1 MPGADKDLDALVP
14 ALRRRDPVAFRRLY
28 EALADSLGGFAFGM
42 LRDRLAAEDAVQQAF
57 LEFVKAAPDLVGDG
71 RSVRAWLYRSVRFT
85 CLDEIRRRS
94 RRPEQL
100 MDVLPEPESR
110 GADPVDMLFDPDLE
124 AAFATLTPH
133 QRTVVLLRHVA
144 GMSGAEV
151 AKVVGSNRAAVYAMI
166 ARAEASLRRALSP
179 VESDGVAASEPVK
192 GKPAFGRTHE

>member
-1 MPGADKDLDALVP
+1 MDLDALVP
-14 ALRRRDPVAFRRLY
+14 ALRRRDPAAFRRLY
-28 EALADSLGGFAFGM
+28 EALSGSLGRFAFGM

-100 MDVLPEPESR
+100 MDELPEPETQEV
-110 GADPVDMLFDPDLE
+110 DPIDVPFGPDLE
-124 AAFATLTPH
+124 AAFAALTPH
-133 QRTVVLLRHVA
+133 QQTVVLLRHVV

-151 AKVVGSNRAAVYAMI
+151 AQVVGSNRVAVYAMI

-179 VESDGVAASEPVK
+179 VESDGSAASEPVK
-192 GKPAFGRTHE
+192 GEPAYGRTHE